1 MGNKIA
7 LSIRKGLFL
16 CFLYGGEDKFY
27 KDFDFK
33 EDFKMKYLKI
43 FMPMFA
49 ADGGGAGGSGG
60 EGTAGTGTGEGEVNN
75 STGTGEGTGE
85 GEGQKEGK
93 DKLPDDF
100 DRLLQARLDKAM
112 AEERK
117 KNASLTKEI
126 EKMKREK
133 MTADELKKY
142 DDEKRD
148 RELAEREQ
156 AVVDKENRYY
166 AISAIKKAGL
176 DDGGDTALKIV
187 DLVLGKDSTEI
198 DSKVTALNEL
208 VNKLVDSKVDEK
220 FRSAGRIPNT
230 GNSSNNTEDKK
241 GADIAK
247 KLGKERAELNK
258 KSNDILKYYI

>member
-1 MGNKIA
+1 M
-7 LSIRKGLFL
+7 
-16 CFLYGGEDKFY
+16 
-27 KDFDFK
+27 FK
-33 EDFKMKYLKI
+33 R
-43 FMPMFA
+43 FMPCFEA
-49 ADGGGAGGSGG
+49 NGVGGAGGEGTTEPNTGTKNTTEHNVGG
-60 EGTAGTGTGEGEVNN
+60 EGTTEPNVGNNN
-75 STGTGEGTGE
+75 STEPNT
-85 GEGQKEGK
+85 
-93 DKLPDDF
+93 DDL
-100 DRLLQARLDKAM
+100 DRLLKAKLDKAM

-126 EKMKREK
+126 EKMKRDK

-156 AVVDKENRYY
+156 AIADRENRYY
-166 AISAIKKAGL
+166 AIGAIKKAGL

-187 DLVLGKDSTEI
+187 DLVLGKDSNEI

-230 GNSSNNTEDKK
+230 GHSSNNIEDKK
-241 GADIAK
+241 GTDIAK